1 MSMDTARF
9 GVGFA
14 VAAIL
19 ATGVAAQAEEA
30 ASRRTIE
37 EIVVSAEKRE
47 STVQDTSIAITAFSD
62 QFLEDFGIRS
72 QEDLQNYT
80 PSTTIQPYDVTI
92 RGVGRNFRTLGGDPG
107 VSTYVNG
114 VYSEDFGIA
123 STENAL
129 YDIERI
135 EVLRG
140 PQGTLYGRNAIGG
153 AVNFLSKK
161 PTHDWQGEV
170 RTVFG
175 EFDANE
181 YYGFVSGPILQDVLA
196 FRINGAKARRDGSAE
211 DNGGFTDLAKGN
223 DQNVQLAL
231 MFTPNEHIEVNVRY
245 NNRHFVGDI
254 GGQTAY
260 ISEGVGLDD
269 RSVANTSIYAAG
281 LCRLPVGAPNP
292 VGTNGCLLPVP
303 VLPAPPPGAIALR
316 DPQTGAAAFA
326 QRVRP
331 GIDVAASYRPSSLFQ
346 HSGSQINGDGNGRNM
361 D

>member
-47 STVQDTSIAITAFSD
+47 STVQDTSISITAFSAD
-62 QFLEDFGIRS
+62 FLERFGIRS

-80 PSTTIQPYDVTI
+80 PSTTIQPVDITI
-92 RGVGRNFRTLGGDPG
+92 RGIGRNFRTLGGDPG

-129 YDIERI
+129 YDVERI

-153 AVNFLSKK
+153 AVNFIYKK
-161 PTHDWQGEV
+161 PTMDWTGEA
-170 RTVFG
+170 RTVLGDFDTN
-175 EFDANE
+175 EF
-181 YYGFVSGPILQDVLA
+181 YGFISGPVLEDLLA
-196 FRINGAKARRDGSAE
+196 FRITGSKLRRDGSAE
-211 DNGGFTDLAKGN
+211 DRG
-223 DQNVQLAL
+223 
-231 MFTPNEHIEVNVRY
+231 
-245 NNRHFVGDI
+245 
-254 GGQTAY
+254 
-260 ISEGVGLDD
+260 
-269 RSVANTSIYAAG
+269 
-281 LCRLPVGAPNP
+281 
-292 VGTNGCLLPVP
+292 
-303 VLPAPPPGAIALR
+303 
-316 DPQTGAAAFA
+316 
-326 QRVRP
+326 
-331 GIDVAASYRPSSLFQ
+331 
-346 HSGSQINGDGNGRNM
+346 
-361 D
+361 